1 MMQSRNWMQKLA
13 DSMELDGEVLPGVS
27 VVEIA
32 GDSRVLIEHH
42 GGITQYSKEQIGVK
56 VRYGSV
62 CISGCGLEVTRMSR
76 QQLVITGRID
86 SLQLQRR
93 CR

>member
-1 MMQSRNWMQKLA
+1 MKQNRNWIQRIA
-13 DSMELDGEVLPGVS
+13 DSVELEGEALPGVS
-27 VVEIA
+27 IVEIA
-32 GDSRVLIEHH
+32 GDSRVLIERH
-42 GGITQYSKEQIGVK
+42 GGITEYSKERIGVN

-76 QQLVITGRID
+76 EQLVITGRID
-86 SLQLQRR
+86 CLQLQRR